1 MKDAFFFDIVH
12 PDWNYPR
19 AFANYVTAEGHL
31 YKVKENKEAVFSE
44 EDYKIVFQEIASR
57 LYAFFYLKEFCE
69 MNKVIRSQFYVSF
82 DAVKTCE
89 GIWDIYRNQNKKVLD
104 EVTVLDCDYY
114 QEENFSRLTL
124 WEICLGITQ
133 FVCKGTLERFS
144 RMNSSLNEY
153 MFDYILRDIYRKFF
167 SLYHLEKDKKF
178 SSLNGLIEYHFR
190 ENNRCSFSLEAC
202 EKVCPKIKDFFLAR

>member
-1 MKDAFFFDIVH
+1 
-12 PDWNYPR
+12 
-19 AFANYVTAEGHL
+19 
-31 YKVKENKEAVFSE
+31 
-44 EDYKIVFQEIASR
+44 
-57 LYAFFYLKEFCE
+57 

-124 WEICLGITQ
+124 WETCLGITQ
-133 FVCKGTLERFS
+133 FVCKGALERFS